1 MKDSR
6 YFDDDLLLKIPTN
19 RAAYS
24 DRMAYITASM
34 SELAYLKHEAGERG
48 QLVERLES
56 GGFLLVETFDNNE
69 TQAFIARCSVPPR
82 CNDYAAGAATFAVLA
97 FRGTEGKIKDIL
109 SDLKFRLT
117 RQGRHR
123 GFDQAYKNVAD
134 FVKDTVRQLGNIPL
148 YITGHSLGAAIA
160 VIATQD
166 LDCESRPARR
176 DGDNLAACYTFGCP
190 RVGNAEFDQS
200 VKAPVY
206 RVVNAADGVTRVP
219 FFFMGRI
226 HVGDLRYLT
235 RKGYLLRNPNMIRRF
250 GRFMANF
257 VRMPISTGADHA
269 IANYRLKLEN
279 IARKRNRNR
288 RVGNAHQ

>member
-1 MKDSR
+1 MKYEPDY
-6 YFDDDLLLKIPTN
+6 YFNNDLLRKVPTR

-24 DRMAYITASM
+24 DRMAYIMASM

-56 GGFLLVETFDNNE
+56 GGFSLVATFNNNE
-69 TQAFIARCSVPPR
+69 TQAFIAK
-82 CNDYAAGAATFAVLA
+82 CNDYAVLA

-117 RQGRHR
+117 SKGKHR
-123 GFDQAYKNVAD
+123 GFDQAYKNVAEA
-134 FVKDTVRQLGNIPL
+134 VKDTVLKFRFSVLPL

-166 LDCESRPARR
+166 LDS
-176 DGDNLAACYTFGCP
+176 DNLAACYTFGCP
-190 RVGNAEFDQS
+190 RVGNAEFDRS

-235 RKGYLLRNPNMIRRF
+235 RKGCLLRNPNMIRRF
-250 GRFMANF
+250 GRFMASF
-257 VRMPISTGADHA
+257 VRRPGSTGTDHA

-279 IARKRNRNR
+279 IAIKRQGTVLFTELRS
-288 RVGNAHQ
+288 

>member
-1 MKDSR
+1 MKNLKDNQ
-6 YFDDDLLLKIPTN
+6 YFNDDLLRKVPTR

-24 DRMAYITASM
+24 DRMAYIMASM

-56 GGFLLVETFDNNE
+56 GGFRLVETFDNNE
-69 TQAFIARCSVPPR
+69 TQAFIARA
-82 CNDYAAGAATFAVLA
+82 NDYAVLA

-117 RQGRHR
+117 RKGRHR
-123 GFDQAYKNVAD
+123 GFDQAYKNVSD
-134 FVKDTVRQLGNIPL
+134 SLRNCVDLIGNFPL
-148 YITGHSLGAAIA
+148 YITGHSLGAAKA
-160 VIATQD
+160 VIATLD
-166 LDCESRPARR
+166 LDRESRGSR
-176 DGDNLAACYTFGCP
+176 GDNLAACYTFGCP

-235 RKGYLLRNPNMIRRF
+235 RKGCLLRNPNMIRRF
-250 GRFMANF
+250 GRFAANF
-257 VRMPISTGADHA
+257 VRRPKSTAADHA
-269 IANYRLKLEN
+269 ITNYRTKLEN
-279 IARKRNRNR
+279 IARKRNR
-288 RVGNAHQ
+288 